1 MLPIPSFFSLVTLWE
16 TYLRRCFTASGL
28 SPRAVEVDLETK
40 TTIHFWGPAVRPDPQ
55 KPSLV
60 LVHGFGPIAIWQW
73 RKQVQFF
80 APHFNVYVPD
90 LLFFGGSTTASSE
103 RSEIFQA
110 ESLGKLL
117 VMELKLERFSIA
129 GTSYGGFVAYRMA
142 EMWPEKVDKVVIA
155 SSGLNLRKRDNEGLL
170 KRAGLEKIEELMLPT
185 NPGQLRTLVDLAV
198 FKRLNMAPNFLL
210 IDIINKLYSENRK
223 EKMELLKG
231 VTLGKDDNPHISRL
245 QQEVLLLW
253 GEHDQ
258 LFPLEMAT
266 ELKQLLGEKV
276 KLEVMKNTS
285 HVPQIEAPLRFNNI
299 VKSFLCGPSS

>member
-28 SPRAVEVDLETK
+28 SPRAVEVDSETK
-40 TTIHFWGPAVRPDPQ
+40 TIIHFWGPA

-90 LLFFGGSTTASSE
+90 LLFF
-103 RSEIFQA
+103 
-110 ESLGKLL
+110 
-117 VMELKLERFSIA
+117 
-129 GTSYGGFVAYRMA
+129 GGFVAYRMA

-299 VKSFLCGPSS
+299 VKMPCDTI